1 MPLESERVFKG
12 FLLDQVNTVFPP
24 IFLVSESYDLHMKPG
39 QRLGVLIVFW
49 LLGLGTGYIFI
60 PVGFEFFGN
69 PYPWFFTALLGVFL
83 GRLILG
89 DADK

>member
-1 MPLESERVFKG
+1 ML
-12 FLLDQVNTVFPP
+12 
-24 IFLVSESYDLHMKPG
+24 MKPG

-49 LLGLGTGYIFI
+49 LLGLGAGYIFI